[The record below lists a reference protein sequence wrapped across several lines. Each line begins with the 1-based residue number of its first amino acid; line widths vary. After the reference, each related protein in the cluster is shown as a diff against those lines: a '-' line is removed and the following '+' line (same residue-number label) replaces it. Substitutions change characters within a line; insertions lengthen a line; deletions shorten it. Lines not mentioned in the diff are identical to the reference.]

1 MDTQPLFLDS
11 DLCFPGEEKVAGTL
25 TRLSDNTDLW
35 SQEIMQEAYKQLP
48 YLSQFEASVA
58 LDKVDEERGYAHGSI
73 VVQPKTAM
81 TVEEQEKTPLDKVHI
96 PIFIRDQMLAPLDI
110 FLKGQRYQHLTEGR
124 LRAALF
130 RPEAFDAVRRKPM
143 EPSIINEL
151 RPPLDDVGGSS
162 KMGSALVSTLPLLPQ
177 LQGRVRQSHVDRLKE
192 AMAEPALLSAV
203 SNGDKG
209 MQAAFDSALSLA
221 PADREKTAQVLA
233 DNLRPNVV
241 QLRKLANGNV
251 MVKWANTE
259 MFAPQ
264 QEEVPESVAQDM
276 AGEQDMVP
284 RMEAGGTMTA
294 SPDAAV
300 KQTLEAEEVRV
311 ADSFGL
317 WKVQDVNGNTMIG
330 WVFPQVL
337 SLDLSPMPLSLFNN
351 GSQYALQEHIAGEMA
366 GKTTDIPKGIPKGYG
381 ALYYI
386 DHGTAKALV
395 PLRVTSSYR
404 DPQGTVKYMGE
415 TDLGDKV
422 MFSFAD
428 GLKTVVK
435 VGLGE
440 YAIPS
445 TFNWMPLRGECELV
459 SEPLSFSK
467 VAVADW
473 RGHAELVGDGNIFSW
488 RGPAVAKIKEAHTKF
503 LDRAGA
509 EFMGAA
515 LGLHPQFCKEALNRA
530 SHGERVSLSSC
541 RQITPLAEKM
551 AVARHSIR
559 RELDQLSPPLHN
571 YFLAKEAAVLDDALT
586 ADKILGLGF
595 LNAENVASFVDM
607 LPALDA
613 SSSKLAELLFAIRIG
628 LKEVPE
634 VAVERMLVALE
645 DVIQGLKA
653 LQQKEV
659 SFSN

>member
-1 MDTQPLFLDS
+1 MYTQPLFLDHE
-11 DLCFPGEEKVAGTL
+11 LQFQGEEKLAGTL
-25 TRLSDNTDLW
+25 TRLSDNTDMW

-48 YLSQFEASVA
+48 YLSHFEASVA

-73 VVQPKTAM
+73 VVQPKTAL
-81 TVEEQEKTPLDKVHI
+81 TVEEQDRSPVEKVHI
-96 PIFIRDQMLAPLDI
+96 PIFVRDQMLAPLDI
-110 FLKGQRYQHLTEGR
+110 FLKGKRYQHITEGR
-124 LRAALF
+124 LRASLF
-130 RPEAFDAVRRKPM
+130 RPEMFDAVRRRPL

-162 KMGSALVSTLPLLPQ
+162 KMGSAELLAVPLLPQ
-177 LQGRVRQSHVDRLKE
+177 LQGRVRQDHADRLKQ
-192 AMAEPALLSAV
+192 AMADPAMMSTV
-203 SNGDKG
+203 SNGDSG
-209 MQAAFDSALSLA
+209 VIAAFDSALSLA
-221 PADREKTAQVLA
+221 PTDREKTAQVLA
-233 DNLRPNVV
+233 DRTRPNVI
-241 QLRKLANGNV
+241 QLQKLANGNV
-251 MVKWANTE
+251 LVKWANTE

-264 QEEVPESVAQDM
+264 VEEVPESVAQDM
-276 AGEQDMVP
+276 AGEEDIRPQL
-284 RMEAGGTMTA
+284 ESNGTITA

-300 KQTLEAEEVRV
+300 KKTLESEEVKV

-330 WVFPQVL
+330 WVFPKVMT
-337 SLDLSPMPLSLFNN
+337 LDLTPLPLSLFNN

-366 GKTTDIPKGIPKGYG
+366 GKSTDIPKGVPKGYG

-386 DHGTAKALV
+386 DHGTARALV

-404 DPQGTVKYMGE
+404 DPNGTVKYMGD

-422 MFSFAD
+422 MFSFVD
-428 GLKTVVK
+428 GLKTVAK
-435 VGLGE
+435 VGPGE
-440 YAIPS
+440 YAIPAS
-445 TFNWMPLRGECELV
+445 FSWMPLRGDCELV

-467 VAVADW
+467 VAVARW
-473 RGHAELVGDGNIFSW
+473 QQHAELVGDGDVFSF

-503 LDRAGA
+503 IDRPKA

-515 LGLHPQFCKEALNRA
+515 LGLHPVFCKEALDRA
-530 SHGERVSLSSC
+530 SRGERIALKGV
-541 RQITPLAEKM
+541 RQITPLSEKL
-551 AVARHSIR
+551 ATARSNIQK
-559 RELDQLSPPLHN
+559 ELDELDPPIHN

-595 LNAENVASFVDM
+595 LNAENVSAFVDM

-613 SSSKLAELLFAIRIG
+613 TSSKLAELLFAIRIG

>member
-1 MDTQPLFLDS
+1 MDTQPLFLDPELS
-11 DLCFPGEEKVAGTL
+11 FPEKLAGTL

-58 LDKVDEERGYAHGSI
+58 LDKVDEERGYAHGSV

-96 PIFIRDQMLAPLDI
+96 PVFIRDQMLAPLDI
-110 FLKGQRYQHLTEGR
+110 FLKGKRYQHLTEGR

-130 RPEAFDAVRRKPM
+130 RPEAFDAVRRRPM
-143 EPSIINEL
+143 EPNIINEL

-162 KMGSALVSTLPLLPQ
+162 KFSSAELSTLPLLPQ

-192 AMAEPALLSAV
+192 AMADPAVISAV
-203 SNGDKG
+203 SNGDRG
-209 MQAAFDSALSLA
+209 VQAAFHSALSLA
-221 PADREKTAQVLA
+221 PTDREKTAQVLA
-233 DNLRPNVV
+233 DRIRPNVV

-264 QEEVPESVAQDM
+264 EEEVPESVAQDM
-276 AGEQDMVP
+276 AGEMDTVP
-284 RMEAGGTMTA
+284 QMEAGGTITA
-294 SPDAAV
+294 SPDATV
-300 KQTLEAEEVRV
+300 KRTLEAEEVKV

-317 WKVQDVNGNTMIG
+317 WKVQDVTGNTMIG
-330 WVFPQVL
+330 WVFPKVM
-337 SLDLSPMPLSLFNN
+337 SMDLTPLPLSLFNN

-395 PLRVTSSYR
+395 PITVTSSYR
-404 DPQGTVKYMGE
+404 DPNGTVKYMGDD
-415 TDLGDKV
+415 DLGEKV

-428 GLKTVVK
+428 GLKTVVT
-435 VGLGE
+435 VGPGE
-440 YAIPS
+440 YAVPAG
-445 TFNWMPLRGECELV
+445 FNWMPLRGKCELV

-467 VAVADW
+467 VAVASW
-473 RGHAELVGDGNIFSW
+473 KGHAELVGDGNVFSW

-503 LDRAGA
+503 LDRSKT

-515 LGLHPQFCKEALNRA
+515 LGLHPTFCKEAMSRA
-530 SHGERVSLSSC
+530 SRGDRVSLSGL
-541 RQITPLAEKM
+541 RQITPLSEKM
-551 AVARHSIR
+551 ASSRSAIR
-559 RELDQLSPPLHN
+559 RELDQLSPPIHN
-571 YFLAKEAAVLDDALT
+571 YFLVKEAALLDDALT

-613 SSSKLAELLFAIRIG
+613 TSSKLAELLFAIRIG

>member
-1 MDTQPLFLDS
+1 MDTQPLFLDHELS
-11 DLCFPGEEKVAGTL
+11 FPEKLAGTL

-58 LDKVDEERGYAHGSI
+58 LDKVDEERGYAHGSV

-81 TVEEQEKTPLDKVHI
+81 TVEEQEKSPLEKVHI

-124 LRAALF
+124 LRGALF
-130 RPEAFDAVRRKPM
+130 RPEAFDAVRRKPL

-151 RPPLDDVGGSS
+151 RPPLDDVGGST
-162 KMGSALVSTLPLLPQ
+162 KMGSVELTTLPLLPQ

-192 AMAEPALLSAV
+192 AMADPALISAV
-203 SNGDKG
+203 SNSGRG
-209 MQAAFDSALSLA
+209 VAAAFHSALSLA
-221 PADREKTAQVLA
+221 PVDREKTAQILA
-233 DNLRPNVV
+233 DNMRPNVV
-241 QLRKLANGNV
+241 QLRKLENGNV

-264 QEEVPESVAQDM
+264 EEEVPESVAQDM
-276 AGEQDMVP
+276 AGEEDVRPQL
-284 RMEAGGTMTA
+284 EASGTITA
-294 SPDAAV
+294 TPDAAV
-300 KQTLEAEEVRV
+300 KRTLESEEIKV

-317 WKVQDVNGNTMIG
+317 WKVQDVTGNTLIG
-330 WVFPQVL
+330 WVFPKVM
-337 SLDLSPMPLSLFNN
+337 SLDLTPLPLSLFNN

-366 GKTTDIPKGIPKGYG
+366 GKTTDIPKGIPRGYG

-386 DHGTAKALV
+386 DHGTAKAMV

-404 DPQGTVKYMGE
+404 DPNGTVKYMGE
-415 TDLGDKV
+415 TDLGEKV

-435 VGLGE
+435 VSPGE
-440 YAIPS
+440 YAVPANFS
-445 TFNWMPLRGECELV
+445 WMPLRGECELV
-459 SEPLSFSK
+459 SEPMAFSK

-473 RGHAELVGDGNIFSW
+473 KAHAELVGDGNVFSF

-503 LDRAGA
+503 LNRADA

-515 LGLHPQFCKEALNRA
+515 LGLHPTFCKEAMDRA
-530 SHGERVSLSSC
+530 SKGERIALKGL
-541 RQITPLAEKM
+541 RPITPLSEKL
-551 AVARHSIR
+551 ASARAAIR
-559 RELDQLSPPLHN
+559 KELDELDPPLHN
-571 YFLAKEAAVLDDALT
+571 YFLVKEAAILDDALT

-595 LNAENVASFVDM
+595 LNAENVSSFVDM
-607 LPALDA
+607 LPSLDA
-613 SSSKLAELLFAIRIG
+613 TSSKLAELLFAIRIG

-653 LQQKEV
+653 LQQREV

>member
-1 MDTQPLFLDS
+1 MDTQPLFLDHE
-11 DLCFPGEEKVAGTL
+11 LHFQGEEKLAGTL

-58 LDKVDEERGYAHGSI
+58 LDKVDEERGYAHGSL

-130 RPEAFDAVRRKPM
+130 RPEAFDAVRRKPL

-151 RPPLDDVGGSS
+151 RPPLDDVGGSA
-162 KMGSALVSTLPLLPQ
+162 KMGSAEVATLPLLPQ

-192 AMAEPALLSAV
+192 AMADPAVIASV
-203 SNGDKG
+203 SNGG
-209 MQAAFDSALSLA
+209 RGVTAAFESALSLA

-233 DNLRPNVV
+233 DNCRPNVV

-251 MVKWANTE
+251 LVKWANTE

-284 RMEAGGTMTA
+284 QMEAGGTITA

-300 KQTLEAEEVRV
+300 KKTLEAEEVTV

-317 WKVQDVNGNTMIG
+317 WKVQDVTGNTMIG
-330 WVFPQVL
+330 WVFPKVM
-337 SLDLSPMPLSLFNN
+337 SLDLTPLPLSLFNN

-366 GKTTDIPKGIPKGYG
+366 GKTTDIPKGVPKGYG
-381 ALYYI
+381 SLYYI
-386 DHGTAKALV
+386 DHGTAKAMV

-404 DPQGTVKYMGE
+404 DPSGTVKYMGD

-435 VGLGE
+435 VGEGE
-440 YAIPS
+440 YAVPS
-445 TFNWMPLRGECELV
+445 TFNWMPLRGKCELV

-467 VAVADW
+467 VAVANW
-473 RGHAELVGDGNIFSW
+473 VGHAELVGDDDVFSF

-503 LDRAGA
+503 LGRADT

-515 LGLHPQFCKEALNRA
+515 LGLHPTFCKEAMDRA
-530 SHGERVSLSSC
+530 SKGERIALKDLRS
-541 RQITPLAEKM
+541 ITPLSEKL
-551 AVARHSIR
+551 ASARADVR
-559 RELDQLSPPLHN
+559 KALDELDPPIHN
-571 YFLAKEAAVLDDALT
+571 YFLVKEAALLDDALT

-613 SSSKLAELLFAIRIG
+613 TSSKLAELLFAIRIG

-645 DVIQGLKA
+645 DVIQGLKS